1 MAVIAREFYGS
12 SNGDSWSLVRGPAE
26 TELFIIH
33 QANLPSGGQT
43 TRIGIGDFLARGSHG
58 AEQQA
63 LLRLIGTLVDSI

>member
-12 SNGDSWSLVRGPAE
+12 SNGDSWSLVRGPAGE
-26 TELFIIH
+26 ELFVMH

-43 TRIGIGDFLARGSHG
+43 TRIGIGEFLARGSHG

-63 LLRLIGTLVDSI
+63 LLRLIGALVENG